1 MERFLLLVYAGLTGS
16 VTMISCTVLALTRL
30 FFEFKGE
37 GRTCGARGAGRSGAG
52 HGLSPAVVADHMG
65 LSVVEQ
71 LLQNVCL
78 LLGSRTRDVV
88 KAALGFLKVVLLL
101 VDTKLL
107 AKHVQTMVSAQ
118 REGWQGRAALGAV
131 PCSCLGAEGAQ
142 PWSWWQGGQRG
153 GSSPKYWH
161 GFAHKPSRETSPQPC
176 LRHAGMQGGAG
187 GCEAGG
193 L

>member
-1 MERFLLLVYAGLTGS
+1 M
-16 VTMISCTVLALTRL
+16 
-30 FFEFKGE
+30 
-37 GRTCGARGAGRSGAG
+37 
-52 HGLSPAVVADHMG
+52 
-65 LSVVEQ
+65 VEQ

-107 AKHVQTMVSAQ
+107 AKHVQTMVRAQ
-118 REGWQGRAALGAV
+118 REGWQGRAALLLLPWG
-131 PCSCLGAEGAQ
+131 PCPAAAWSRGAQ
-142 PWSWWQGGQRG
+142 PWSWWQRGQRG